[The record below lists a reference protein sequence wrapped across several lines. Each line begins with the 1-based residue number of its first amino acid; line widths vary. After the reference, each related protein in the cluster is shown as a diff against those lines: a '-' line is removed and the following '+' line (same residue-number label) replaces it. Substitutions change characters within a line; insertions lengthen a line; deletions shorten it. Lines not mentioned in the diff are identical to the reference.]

1 MRLGRPL
8 KVLGTAFIVV
18 TLAAFFGCE
27 SFQRMALFYPTH
39 DARDNGLAP
48 WTHDGRVIGF
58 AREVQ
63 HPENVWLLLHG
74 NGGQAA
80 DRTYTL
86 PAFSSRDSVF
96 ILEYPGYGRRE
107 GKPSRRTLDAAARE
121 GYAALRAR
129 FPGIPVC
136 VVSESIGSGP
146 ATMLARESP
155 PPDKLV
161 LIVPFDDLR
170 SVGRDHLGFL
180 PMSLL
185 LAGTWNNVES
195 LAAYRGPLDIFG
207 AQRDEII
214 RVSHARA
221 LAAAVKQARFHEIP
235 GGHNEWSQQGEVSIR
250 NP

>member
-8 KVLGTAFIVV
+8 RVFGATFIVV
-18 TLAAFFGCE
+18 SLTAFFGCE
-27 SFQRMALFYPTH
+27 SLQRKVLFYPTH
-39 DARDNGLAP
+39 DARDNGLAR
-48 WTHDGRVIGF
+48 WTHDGRVIGL
-58 AREVQ
+58 AREVES
-63 HPENVWLLLHG
+63 PENVWLLLHG

-80 DRTYTL
+80 DRTYAL
-86 PAFSSRDSVF
+86 PAFSPRDSVF
-96 ILEYPGYGRRE
+96 VLEYPGYGRRA
-107 GKPSRRTLDAAARE
+107 GKPSRRALDAAARE
-121 GYAALRAR
+121 GYADLRER

-136 VVSESIGSGP
+136 VAAESIGSGP
-146 ATMLARESP
+146 ASMLARERP

-170 SVGRDHLGFL
+170 SVGRDHLAFL

-195 LAAYRGPLDIFG
+195 LAAYRGPIDVFG
-207 AQRDEII
+207 ARRDEII
-214 RVSHARA
+214 RVSHAKA
-221 LAAAVKQARFHEIP
+221 LADSVRQARFHEIP